1 MGVRISNS
9 PQPVD
14 RCHLYT
20 PGNLEDGKQVY
31 GSPLIHN
38 DRWHHDVN
46 LWCPR
51 SRMGRRACKQRGCC
65 AKLPML
71 EEMER

>member
-14 RCHLYT
+14 RCRLHFS
-20 PGNLEDGKQVY
+20 GDMEDGGEESY
-31 GSPLIHN
+31 GPVRN
-38 DRWHHDVN
+38 YDRWSQHVN

-51 SRMGRRACKQRGCC
+51 SSLGRRACKQRGCC

-71 EEMER
+71 EEMES